1 MIQTTLSCRPRSQ
14 KVQLDRRTR
23 RIKETE
29 EEEEEKER
37 RRKKTKMRVWHHLR
51 TAGSA
56 IIPRP
61 FEFSSFVIT
70 TNTRQMKRAKSERK
84 GERKKN
90 GGEER

>member
-1 MIQTTLSCRPRSQ
+1 MFAKSPARSA
-14 KVQLDRRTR
+14 DEEN
-23 RIKETE
+23 KEDGGGGGGRGGTA
-29 EEEEEKER
+29 KRER
-37 RRKKTKMRVWHHLR
+37 AKMRVWHHLR